1 MLQKI
6 KKSKYPAIT
15 AEEEAVSI
23 PLQTLCQAIF
33 DAILVH
39 IVNTVSAGG
48 KWQQLQQQM
57 CDALNRRKDEH
68 TIGILS
74 RTYYD
79 ADVLFIQEA
88 ASMFM
93 ATAGKTALGA
103 QYHIAASSSLDGKR
117 DHLAFV
123 AYGNAD
129 GFCVAILRIEQC
141 LAAAEEKGVGSFEPQ
156 GPGQGRLEANAALV
170 QPV

>member
-33 DAILVH
+33 AAILVH

-68 TIGILS
+68 TIGILA

-93 ATAGKTALGA
+93 ATAGKTALGL
-103 QYHIAASSSLDGKR
+103 QRS
-117 DHLAFV
+117 
-123 AYGNAD
+123 
-129 GFCVAILRIEQC
+129 
-141 LAAAEEKGVGSFEPQ
+141 
-156 GPGQGRLEANAALV
+156 
-170 QPV
+170 